1 MLLGR
6 EEVESE
12 FKFNLFVS
20 SFENIL
26 LNLFPLF
33 LIFFFLIFLQQWT
46 GPDGYPIPDPIIFGN
61 TQSVPDFFSES
72 SGISGIGYFTFFG
85 QMCL

>member
-1 MLLGR
+1 MLLWR

-26 LNLFPLF
+26 LNSFPLF
-33 LIFFFLIFLQQWT
+33 SHFPSAVEQRVGWEELEREFYGEF
-46 GPDGYPIPDPIIFGN
+46 
-61 TQSVPDFFSES
+61 
-72 SGISGIGYFTFFG
+72 
-85 QMCL
+85 